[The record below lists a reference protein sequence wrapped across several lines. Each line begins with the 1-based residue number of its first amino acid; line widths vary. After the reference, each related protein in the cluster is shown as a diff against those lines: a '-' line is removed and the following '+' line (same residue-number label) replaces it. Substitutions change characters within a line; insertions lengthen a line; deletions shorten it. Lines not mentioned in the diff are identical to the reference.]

1 VSAFLAPAAPAAHG
15 RAGRPRRGRR
25 VVPAGALAA
34 LALVLT
40 GCNVTFGAT
49 KGITKQAHLEFSLWF
64 WMMVVGISVA
74 VFVWGLIFWAV
85 FRYRKKDDRVPK
97 QFQEHMGLEVTYTI
111 IPLIMVLVIFGFTF
125 VVENNIDDV
134 LRPPEVTVNV
144 TAYQWGW
151 IFQYSKPGPNP
162 NVDCVTSPQDCVTV
176 ETAPNA
182 APSSLPESYTSPL
195 YPQLVL
201 PENEVVRI
209 FLRSDDV
216 VHGFYVHAFNFS
228 RYAQPGVVNQFEL
241 TPTSLGVFDGQCT
254 QYCGLYHSEMLF
266 SVRIV
271 PPSQFQAWYNQQAQQ
286 QSISASAQGGSP

>member
-1 VSAFLAPAAPAAHG
+1 M
-15 RAGRPRRGRR
+15 
-25 VVPAGALAA
+25 

-40 GCNVTFGAT
+40 GCNVTFGQT
-49 KGITKQAHLEFSLWF
+49 KGDSKQAHLEFSMWF
-64 WMMVVGISVA
+64 WMMVAGIVVA

-85 FRYRKKDDRVPK
+85 FSYRKKDDHIPK
-97 QFQEHMGLEVTYTI
+97 QTRERIGWEVTYVI
-111 IPLIMVLVIFGFTF
+111 VPLIMVLIIFGFTF

-134 LRPPEVTVNV
+134 LRPPQVIVNV

-151 IFQYSKPGPNP
+151 IFQYSKPGPDAHVN
-162 NVDCVTSPQDCVTV
+162 CSTSPQDCVTV

-201 PENEVVRI
+201 PENEVVRF

-216 VHGFYVHAFNFS
+216 IHGFFVHAFNFS
-228 RYAQPGVVNQFEL
+228 RYAQPGVVNSFEI
-241 TPTSLGVFDGQCT
+241 TPAHAGVFDAQCT

-266 SVRIV
+266 SVRV
-271 PPSQFQAWYNQQAQQ
+271 DPPSVFQAWYRQQAQKQ
-286 QSISASAQGGSP
+286 KVPASVLGGTS